1 MKNTVQL
8 HKINIVLN
16 IFLILLFFTSFIGL
30 DPILTQF
37 CQDYQTLF
45 ILVYLLSLS
54 CIFYTILKSV
64 FRIKKEQ
71 FQLKSNSM
79 ANTQTLKQLS
89 HDEKYILS
97 LFINKQSTENSLDPK
112 NPSVQLL
119 EAQKIIINTTIID
132 GVKKI
137 YRIDP
142 KIYKLLRLNP
152 NLLY

>member
-1 MKNTVQL
+1 
-8 HKINIVLN
+8 
-16 IFLILLFFTSFIGL
+16 
-30 DPILTQF
+30 
-37 CQDYQTLF
+37 
-45 ILVYLLSLS
+45 
-54 CIFYTILKSV
+54 
-64 FRIKKEQ
+64 
-71 FQLKSNSM
+71 M

-119 EAQKIIINTTIID
+119 EAQKIIINTAIID
-132 GVKKI
+132 GVKKV

>member
-1 MKNTVQL
+1 
-8 HKINIVLN
+8 
-16 IFLILLFFTSFIGL
+16 
-30 DPILTQF
+30 
-37 CQDYQTLF
+37 
-45 ILVYLLSLS
+45 
-54 CIFYTILKSV
+54 
-64 FRIKKEQ
+64 
-71 FQLKSNSM
+71 M
-79 ANTQTLKQLS
+79 ANTQALKQLS

-119 EAQKIIINTTIID
+119 EAQKIIINTAIID
-132 GVKKI
+132 GVKKV

>member
-1 MKNTVQL
+1 
-8 HKINIVLN
+8 
-16 IFLILLFFTSFIGL
+16 
-30 DPILTQF
+30 
-37 CQDYQTLF
+37 
-45 ILVYLLSLS
+45 
-54 CIFYTILKSV
+54 
-64 FRIKKEQ
+64 
-71 FQLKSNSM
+71 M